1 MNADVA
7 IFIEKISFILTLSK
21 VSIQTEMGASSNT
34 LQKQELRLYHNK
46 HI

>member
-7 IFIEKISFILTLSK
+7 IFIEKISFILTHSK
-21 VSIQTEMGASSNT
+21 VSIQTEMVALDNT
-34 LQKQELRLYHNK
+34 QQKRELQLYHSK

>member
-21 VSIQTEMGASSNT
+21 VSIQTEMVAKDNT
-34 LQKQELRLYHNK
+34 LQKRE
-46 HI
+46 